1 MHASIWARWQRRAWS
16 RECVSN
22 QCALRPSA
30 APGGDGR
37 ARRSIGSLLV
47 LSLLMVVMTPLR
59 AQPVNLAVAAKAA
72 SCNACH
78 GPYGR
83 SDAGIPPLAGRSADE
98 LYAALAGFKTGSR
111 AAFVMHQ
118 HAKGYSDEELRDIA
132 VEFSRQKPTRER
144 K

>member
-1 MHASIWARWQRRAWS
+1 
-16 RECVSN
+16 
-22 QCALRPSA
+22 
-30 APGGDGR
+30 
-37 ARRSIGSLLV
+37 LLLA
-47 LSLLMVVMTPLR
+47 LSLLIVATTPLH

-132 VEFSRQKPTRER
+132 AEFSRQKPTRGR